1 MQYISN
7 EQLAAEWQGLLDRFS
22 PEAGIELKAVA
33 QNCSQDL
40 ADHFYKLMLEDPQ
53 AAVFLSNKQ
62 VQERLGSSMK
72 RWVHSVLTTSK
83 GDDFEPLIEMQRTI
97 GEVHAR
103 IEIPVSLVL
112 RGARHLK
119 GRLRLLLEERVP
131 DPALL
136 RDAARLGADIIDL
149 AVEIICFAY
158 SQSHDRNSR
167 AEEAYRLFAV
177 AQNLGAEK
185 ERQRATLLDWEN
197 QVMFNLAVGGGFSSL
212 PRLAGSEFGLWFR
225 HKAAHAF
232 QGSPNSTTIL
242 EHISQIDQE
251 LQSLAESGNDQ
262 ENSILHSIREKTR
275 SIRFLLD
282 NLFEQANELEAGRD
296 VLTRLLNR
304 KFLPVVMN
312 KEMLYSR
319 QAGSNFAV
327 LIIDVDNFKQIN
339 DQYGHDGGDQVLLQV
354 ATLLSN
360 NTRGGDYAFRLGGE
374 EFLLVL
380 VDVDKLKVT
389 KVADKLR
396 EQIAAER
403 FHLHQGVTINVTIS
417 IGIAVH
423 DGHPDY
429 ERLLRRADQ
438 ALYEAKRTGRNR
450 CVLAPAGDYPVE
462 D

>member
-7 EQLAAEWQGLLDRFS
+7 EQLAAEWQSLLQRFS
-22 PEAGIELKAVA
+22 RQAGIELKAVA
-33 QNCSQDL
+33 EANSQEL
-40 ADHFYKLMLEDPQ
+40 AAHFYQQMLADPQ
-53 AAVFLSNKQ
+53 AALFLSHEQ
-62 VQERLGSSMK
+62 VQERLSNSMQ
-72 RWVHSVLTTSK
+72 RWVQRVLTATS
-83 GDDFEPLIEMQRTI
+83 DENLEPLIELQRTI

-119 GRLRLLLEERVP
+119 GRLRTLIEQRVP
-131 DPALL
+131 EEVLR

-167 AEEAYRLFAV
+167 AEEAYRLFSV

-185 ERQRATLLDWEN
+185 ERQRAALLDWEN
-197 QVMFNLAVGGGFSSL
+197 QLMFNLAVGSSFSSL
-212 PRLAGSEFGLWFR
+212 PRLTGSEFGLWFR

-232 QGSPNSTTIL
+232 QGSPNAANIL
-242 EHISQIDQE
+242 EFILNIDKE
-251 LQSLAESGNDQ
+251 LQLLGEVGVDQGNGT
-262 ENSILHSIREKTR
+262 LHSIREKTR

-282 NLFEQANELEAGRD
+282 NLFEQAGELETGRD

-319 QAGSNFAV
+319 QSGGNFGV
-327 LIIDVDNFKQIN
+327 LAIDVDNFKQIN
-339 DQYGHDGGDQVLLQV
+339 DRYGHDGGDQVLLQI
-354 ATLLSN
+354 ATALSN

-380 VDVDKLKVT
+380 VDINAQKVLK
-389 KVADKLR
+389 AAEKLR
-396 EQIAAER
+396 DAIASER
-403 FHLHQGVTINVTIS
+403 FRLPQGEILNVTVS
-417 IGIAVH
+417 IGVAVH

-429 ERLLRRADQ
+429 EHLLRRADQ

-450 CVLAPAGDYPVE
+450 CVLAPSS
-462 D
+462 

>member
-1 MQYISN
+1 MQQISN
-7 EQLAAEWQGLLDRFS
+7 EQLAAEWQSLLQRF
-22 PEAGIELKAVA
+22 PVQAGIELKAVA
-33 QNCSQDL
+33 EANSQEL
-40 ADHFYKLMLEDPQ
+40 AEHFYQEMLADPQ
-53 AAVFLSNKQ
+53 AALFLSHEQ
-62 VQERLGSSMK
+62 VQERLSDSME
-72 RWVHSVLTTSK
+72 RWVQRVLSAN
-83 GDDFEPLIEMQRTI
+83 GDEDLEPLIELQRTI
-97 GEVHAR
+97 GAVHAR

-119 GRLRLLLEERVP
+119 GRLRTLIEARVKEEILR
-131 DPALL
+131 

-167 AEEAYRLFAV
+167 AEEAYRLFSV

-185 ERQRATLLDWEN
+185 ERQRAALLDWEN
-197 QVMFNLAVGGGFSSL
+197 QLMFNLAVGSSLSSL
-212 PRLAGSEFGLWFR
+212 PRLTSSEFGLWFR

-232 QGSPNSTTIL
+232 QGSPNASGILETIL
-242 EHISQIDQE
+242 KIDKE
-251 LQSLAESGNDQ
+251 LQLLGEAGVDQGN
-262 ENSILHSIREKTR
+262 STLHSIREKTR

-319 QAGSNFAV
+319 QAGGSFGV
-327 LIIDVDNFKQIN
+327 LVIDVDNFKQIN
-339 DQYGHDGGDQVLLQV
+339 DRYGHDGGDQVLLQI
-354 ATLLSN
+354 ATTLSN

-380 VDVDKLKVT
+380 VDVNTEKVM
-389 KVADKLR
+389 KAAEKLR
-396 EQIAAER
+396 SHIAAER
-403 FHLHQGVTINVTIS
+403 FRLPQGEMLNVTVS
-417 IGIAVH
+417 IGVAVH

-429 ERLLRRADQ
+429 EHLLRRADQ
-438 ALYEAKRTGRNR
+438 ALYEAKRNGRNR
-450 CVLAPAGDYPVE
+450 CVLAPSS
-462 D
+462 